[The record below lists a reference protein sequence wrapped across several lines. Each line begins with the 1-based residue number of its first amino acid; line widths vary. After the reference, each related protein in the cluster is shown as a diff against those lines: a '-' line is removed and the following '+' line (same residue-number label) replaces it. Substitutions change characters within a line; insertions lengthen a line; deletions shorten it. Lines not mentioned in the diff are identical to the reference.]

1 MKHQNAHALEMHQR
15 LYDSHCSFLKG
26 LKELLAGAPPGSEH
40 EAGIRAAIAAT
51 EQAANASYAEIERLS
66 ALALAELVGTAV
78 EGSV

>member
-1 MKHQNAHALEMHQR
+1 MSRQNAYLLETHQR
-15 LYDSHCSFLKG
+15 KHDSHCDFLVG
-26 LKELLAGAPPGSEH
+26 LRGLLAGAHPGSED

-66 ALALAELVGTAV
+66 ALALAELVGTAI